1 MAGRQDYDGGFR
13 SDGFGAA
20 ASDSSFNSNA
30 SYSTSSAFDYSGS
43 DGDSGT
49 SYYNSAINRAMYS
62 GPTEAERK
70 EQQRQKELTNAR
82 NQLKN
87 RMGPIEGIKIS
98 ENITIPTTITSLFN
112 ALGDVGRK
120 QLSKQLDKEGAE
132 AIFDQRGTFVGVVND
147 SGLGFKVYSG
157 RKIAGYEGKYAELIA
172 DDLRDEGDSG
182 ETIVYNQRQ
191 GQQISASNKD
201 AAGFNT
207 ELPKLPEPSGEM
219 ADTDENAKAKREYG
233 QNTQIGTS
241 AQGLLTEARTR
252 RRSLMAGGL
261 IS

>member
-20 ASDSSFNSNA
+20 ASDSSFNDEA
-30 SYSTSSAFDYSGS
+30 KYSTSSAFDYSGS
-43 DGDSGT
+43 DNGSSGT
-49 SYYNSAINRAMYS
+49 SYYNSAINRVMYS

-82 NQLKN
+82 NQLARN
-87 RMGPIEGIKIS
+87 TGFEGIKIS

-112 ALGDVGRK
+112 ALGDIGRK

-132 AIFDQRGTFVGVVND
+132 AIFDQRGTFVGVIND
-147 SGLGFKVYSG
+147 GPLGKVYSG
-157 RKIAGYEGKYAELIA
+157 RKIAGYEGKYSELIA

-182 ETIVYNQRQ
+182 ETVVYNYRQ